1 MRLLLVEDDQT
12 LVDYIKPRLR
22 RAGFAVETASDGVD
36 AEFLA
41 TEEAFDLIVLD
52 LGLPKRSGLEV
63 LSSLRERQILT
74 PVLILTGRD
83 SWQDKVEGLKRGADD
98 YLTKPFHIEELLARL
113 EAISRR
119 QTGSADNQ
127 LNCAGITL
135 DIGRQIAK
143 RASGEAVELTAKEFR
158 LLRYL
163 MSNPDRVISKS
174 ELSEHIYEE
183 ERLKDSNVIEVYI
196 NRLRERFGRE
206 LIETHR
212 GKGYLLQTKRTEKG

>member
-83 SWQDKVEGLKRGADD
+83 SWQDKVEGLKRG
-98 YLTKPFHIEELLARL
+98 LTTI
-113 EAISRR
+113 
-119 QTGSADNQ
+119 
-127 LNCAGITL
+127 
-135 DIGRQIAK
+135 
-143 RASGEAVELTAKEFR
+143 
-158 LLRYL
+158 
-163 MSNPDRVISKS
+163 
-174 ELSEHIYEE
+174 
-183 ERLKDSNVIEVYI
+183 
-196 NRLRERFGRE
+196 
-206 LIETHR
+206 
-212 GKGYLLQTKRTEKG
+212 